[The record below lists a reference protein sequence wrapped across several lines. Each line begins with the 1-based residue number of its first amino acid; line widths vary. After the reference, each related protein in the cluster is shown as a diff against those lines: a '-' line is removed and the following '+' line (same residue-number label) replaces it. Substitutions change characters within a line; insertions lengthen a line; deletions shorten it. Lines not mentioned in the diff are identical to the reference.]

1 MPRTDSPPDEYQ
13 GQRVVYQ
20 DTNIVYSDQ
29 TAPSPY
35 QQDDQTPYTVSTS
48 QYYPDYRTQYAG
60 SSSQAA
66 QPGGTSGSASPDTV
80 YYSLSSASD
89 GEDLAPTAREKERQW
104 LAAEKA
110 KIDEMRA
117 AIENTD
123 GRSQRAAK
131 KDYEKY
137 KKTSAYKDYRDRRAA
152 FNQSSPSRSDAPA
165 SEIAPSDSRSSRSS
179 PRPVGESQGY
189 EWQPSAYQPTEVEVL
204 RTKYGYPAPETEL
217 QQSMQ
222 NIIMYTNEWAGKGLA
237 YAMLNPERKEWLA
250 ENWAKIPKAA
260 IDNISTA
267 LTTADAAFS
276 GSNSATATAIR
287 YMAHVTQAY
296 QSTAAIGN
304 FMESAAQGRSGLD
317 ASKNSAQAIGVGLDY
332 ATMFSKQPILG
343 AVSGAFKGF
352 VQPGAEVVT
361 QITENL
367 HDTHLQQRN
376 ARREAVGGGPAD
388 QNLYA
393 TGSNLESQGRDR
405 IRRGGNEA
413 GEPHITRPRRAK
425 VHAHGGS

>member
-1 MPRTDSPPDEYQ
+1 MPRTDSPPDDYQ
-13 GQRVVYQ
+13 DQRVVYQ

-29 TAPSPY
+29 TAPSQY
-35 QQDDQTPYTVSTS
+35 HQDDQTPYTVSTS

-66 QPGGTSGSASPDTV
+66 QPGGTSGSASPETV

-89 GEDLAPTAREKERQW
+89 GEDLAPTAREQERRW
-104 LAAEKA
+104 LADEKA

-117 AIENTD
+117 AIESTD
-123 GRSQRAAK
+123 GRSKRAAVK
-131 KDYEKY
+131 AYEKY
-137 KKTSAYKDYRDRRAA
+137 KKSPEYRDFKDRRAA
-152 FNQSSPSRSDAPA
+152 FNQSSPSRSAPA

-189 EWQPSAYQPTEVEVL
+189 EWQPSAYQPTEIEVL
-204 RTKYGYPAPETEL
+204 RTKYGYPAPETDL

-222 NIIMYTNEWAGKGLA
+222 NLIMYTNEWAGKGLA
-237 YAMLNPERKEWLA
+237 YAMLSPERKDWLA

-267 LTTADAAFS
+267 LTTADAALS
-276 GSNSATATAIR
+276 GSSSPTATAIR
-287 YMAHVTQAY
+287 YMAHITQAY

-304 FMESAAQGRSGLD
+304 FMESAAQGRSRLD
-317 ASKNSAQAIGVGLDY
+317 ASKNIAQITGVGLDY
-332 ATMFSKQPILG
+332 GTMYSGQPILG

-352 VQPGAEVVT
+352 VQPGTEAVT
-361 QITENL
+361 QLAENL
-367 HDTHLQQRN
+367 HETHLEQRN

-388 QNLYA
+388 QNRYA

-405 IRRGGNEA
+405 VRRGGNDTV
-413 GEPHITRPRRAK
+413 EPQITRPRRAK